1 MFAMLAFLEEYDG
14 EEAVLARKE
23 GQYLES
29 ESDVSVND
37 LVK

>member
-1 MFAMLAFLEEYDG
+1 MMVKKLFLHAKME
-14 EEAVLARKE
+14 R
-23 GQYLES
+23 QYLES

>member
-1 MFAMLAFLEEYDG
+1 MTVEKLFLHAKME
-14 EEAVLARKE
+14 R
-23 GQYLES
+23 QYLES